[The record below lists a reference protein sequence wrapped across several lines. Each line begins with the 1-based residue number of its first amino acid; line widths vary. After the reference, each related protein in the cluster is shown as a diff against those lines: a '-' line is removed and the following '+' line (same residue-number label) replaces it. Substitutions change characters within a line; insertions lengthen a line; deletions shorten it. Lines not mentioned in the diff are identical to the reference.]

1 MKNREV
7 DRIIDE
13 AMKNR
18 EEILTDLI
26 ENDPEIANAKA
37 PDTFADDLFAKI
49 REYEREQQ
57 KKLSPEEEELIR
69 LGKIYKKRKKWNK
82 VVILIAAVVCLL
94 ALGITT
100 VGGPKRALEE
110 FKRTIGGREQSYVNN
125 DEERGMEIDSV
136 EEEDAY
142 EEIEEKFGVAP
153 IRMSYIPEGME
164 FTDAVIEEETQNAR
178 MLFKSKKEKAIVY
191 TMMFNYRATSIGLD
205 VEDGEIGQKKETVKG
220 VEVFI
225 KQIQLDEDDSVRW
238 KVEFLYQNV
247 YYSITTVGIS
257 EGEIEEIIKNLYFF

>member
-110 FKRTIGGREQSYVNN
+110 FKRTIGGREQTTVDNDKDRGLEVETV
-125 DEERGMEIDSV
+125 DEEE
-136 EEEDAY
+136 AY

-164 FTDAVIEEETQNAR
+164 FTELLTDEETLNTRVIYEEENKRT
-178 MLFKSKKEKAIVY
+178 IVY
-191 TMMFNYRATSIGLD
+191 TMMFNYRATSIGMD
-205 VEDGEIGQKKETVKG
+205 VEDIKVGQNKITIKG
-220 VEVFI
+220 VDVFV
-225 KQIQLDEDDSVRW
+225 KQIQLDKDDSVRW
-238 KVEFLYQNV
+238 KVEFLYQNT

-257 EGEIEEIIKNLYFF
+257 EPEIEKIVKNLYFF